1 VWGACGVAQ
10 LLCPPPKPAGAFPR
24 HDRQPFITGD
34 HDIQLPI
41 ACDVRD
47 TERPRSYNALYSL
60 INEAD
65 RRGRTEFARPVIRQQ
80 EESERPVPQ
89 KDQVRFAV
97 ASEITRANRFRG

>member
-1 VWGACGVAQ
+1 MGARVAQ
-10 LLCPPPKPAGAFPR
+10 VHFRLGETTGAVTR
-24 HDRQPFITGD
+24 HDRQPFVTGD
-34 HDIQLPI
+34 HDIQFPI
-41 ACDVRD
+41 ACHVRD
-47 TERPRSYNALYSL
+47 TERPGANNALHSL